1 MANDKYVKLIKQYS
15 EDGGNTWYD
24 SNPPEYKR
32 GDLIETDSPD
42 CGAAVLQYRWF
53 AKGEDYYNCE
63 GYNKYY
69 KEWYQYSYNGKDWFD
84 VEPEQ
89 TRTGSLIE
97 QNSIDCDYGIEW
109 IPVEDQYICKEY
121 ITDPIYQYNISPD
134 EFICEGYDKYEKL
147 VYQVSTDGG
156 YTWEN
161 VVPEQTKQGDLI
173 EENSEDCGYKVWKQ
187 VEGEYYCDKYR
198 SYYIQVEKLQAYHKN
213 GTPFEPAEYKMGE
226 PLWDTRWTNKK
237 SCETNK
243 VTYGEA
249 LEKGKVLYYD
259 LINNK
264 LVIDKPYV
272 NEKFIPIG
280 IGIVPEE
287 HNLYGDNSISFIG
300 FEVIEGR
307 IWNQYYELTEIKCPI
322 NDPMKVPV
330 YSEDEFAN
338 MSKTPLK
345 TVDIFEYEENTFN
358 YTPDKQ
364 YTYDTVVE
372 LNLIREFRV
381 PKQTSY
387 SSFGLMSNEYDD
399 KTSYILYQGGGVA
412 LPSMYNSDNSI
423 NEDVD
428 RNGTIFEK
436 KCGLEDTKKLYNLS
450 KYDDPNFGDSQAALS
465 AHNVRYHGTE
475 LGDWYIPSITEACY
489 IINRLSDISE
499 IFSYLSKHY
508 GIAKEEHLNL
518 TDPFINTCY
527 YYGKDGLRD
536 TTIENGIQKTYINE
550 LQIGIQSQ
558 VCQLDRSTIASPTY
572 SIPLIRVKP
581 DGTIIR

>member
-69 KEWYQYSYNGKDWFD
+69 KEWYQYSYNGEDWFD
-84 VEPEQ
+84 AEPEQ

-109 IPVEDQYICKEY
+109 IPVEDQYICREY

-134 EFICEGYDKYEKL
+134 EFICKGYDKYEKL

-213 GTPFEPAEYKMGE
+213 GTPFEPVEYKMGE
-226 PLWDTRWTNKK
+226 PLWDTRWTNKE
-237 SCETNK
+237 SCEANE

-300 FEVIEGR
+300 FKAIEGW
-307 IWNQYYELTEIKCPI
+307 IWNQDHKLTEIKCPI

-345 TVDIFEYEENTFN
+345 TVDIFEYKEDTFN
-358 YTPDKQ
+358 EIDKQ
-364 YTYDTVVE
+364 YTYDTVVD

-387 SSFGLMSNEYDD
+387 SAFGLMSNEYDD
-399 KTSYILYQGGGVA
+399 KTSYILFGGGVA

-450 KYDDPNFGDSQAALS
+450 KYDDLNFGDSQAALS

-499 IFSYLSKHY
+499 IFSYLSEHY
-508 GIAKEEHLNL
+508 GIAKEENLNL
-518 TDPFINTCY
+518 TNPFINTCY

-558 VCQLDRSTIASPTY
+558 VCQLYSSTTASPTY

-581 DGTIIR
+581 NGTIIR